1 MTETTET
8 TTDQHVAHAM
18 ETMPEVLK
26 ALVGKLITVA
36 NPESY
41 EDAPVGHRLTT
52 GFYKA
57 KIMAVKSDHIVLLTE
72 FKHIRGSAAS
82 ETTKQFIPLARIK
95 RVSVM
100 KSEKV
105 LHI

>member
-1 MTETTET
+1 METTQ
-8 TTDQHVAHAM
+8 TDQEHAAAHTL
-18 ETMPEVLK
+18 ETMPEVLQ
-26 ALVGKLITVA
+26 ALAGKLITVA

-57 KIMAVKSDHIVLLTE
+57 KIIAVKTDHIVLLTE
-72 FKHIRGSAAS
+72 FKHIRGSSAS
-82 ETTKQFIPLARIK
+82 EATKQFIPIARIK
-95 RVSVM
+95 RISVM
-100 KSEKV
+100 KSDRI

>member
-1 MTETTET
+1 MSETTQTPAE
-8 TTDQHVAHAM
+8 QQVSHPM
-18 ETMPEVLK
+18 ETMTDVLK

-72 FKHIRGSAAS
+72 FKHIRGGAS
-82 ETTKQFIPLARIK
+82 SEATKQFIPLAKVK

>member
-1 MTETTET
+1 MTETNQT
-8 TTDQHVAHAM
+8 TAEQAVSHAM
-18 ETMPEVLK
+18 ETMTDVLT
-26 ALVGKLITVA
+26 ALIGKLITVA

-57 KIMAVKSDHIVLLTE
+57 KIIAVKSDHVVLLTE
-72 FKHIRGSAAS
+72 FKHIRGGAAS
-82 ETTKQFIPLARIK
+82 ETTKQFIPIARVK
-95 RVSVM
+95 RISVM